1 MSHKSFGGS
10 SVYSDDTNSSTW
22 TTTYA
27 RIPKKQPMAIRFLS
41 WVAGAPP
48 GVTAVKKRTRDF
60 DDDRSVRSGGSA
72 FSYWNEPETQL
83 FWVARPHGY
92 YYYGG
97 SNSSSSSS
105 GSSTGS
111 SRSKKS
117 GRSRKDGGG
126 SRKHFDGAVPRPP
139 VQPMGMP
146 MPPMNGGPPPPPPPM
161 GGPIDGGFDPGFG
174 GGYEGGYDDGVY
186 DQGQGYDPGYGGG
199 YSPTQMNGPPP
210 PMPPPPMNAQMP
222 EAAPFINVTGQNQPG
237 NPFQGGRSGPRSE
250 SEWSSDWSDQE
261 L

>member
-1 MSHKSFGGS
+1 MSHRSFGGS

-22 TTTYA
+22 TTTYT
-27 RIPKKQPMAIRFLS
+27 RIPKKQTKTIRFLS

-48 GVTAVKKRTRDF
+48 GATAVKKRTRDF
-60 DDDRSVRSGGSA
+60 DDDRSVRSGGSS

-83 FWVARPHGY
+83 YWVAHSHGH
-92 YYYGG
+92 YYGG
-97 SNSSSSSS
+97 GSS
-105 GSSTGS
+105 GSSAGS

-117 GRSRKDGGG
+117 SRSRKSGGG

-146 MPPMNGGPPPPPPPM
+146 MPMNGGPPPPPMGPPM
-161 GGPIDGGFDPGFG
+161 GPPMDGGFDPGFN
-174 GGYEGGYDDGVY
+174 GGYDDGVY
-186 DQGQGYDPGYGGG
+186 DQGQGYNPGFGGG
-199 YSPTQMNGPPP
+199 YSPAQMHGTP
-210 PMPPPPMNAQMP
+210 PMPSPPMNAPMP
-222 EAAPFINVTGQNQPG
+222 DAAPFINVTGQNQPG
-237 NPFQGGRSGPRSE
+237 NPFQGGGGGPRSE